1 VSIPGWLAALVAF
14 LQLPIPLYWFVLHPP
29 VYFWRRH
36 HTAAYITGLLLSWPP
51 VTVFLFLYRRELF
64 RSDWPPAPNIVA
76 GLALII
82 FEAWLFT
89 RLAKD
94 LGVSRL
100 VGQAELAGEA
110 SIASHGVYA
119 RIRHPRYVGSFLA
132 VLGACLLGGRS
143 ALWVIAAIWTA
154 LLLVAISLEER
165 ELHLRFGPAYEEYA
179 QRVPRFFP
187 SRSSIGR

>member
-1 VSIPGWLAALVAF
+1 MSIPGWLAALVAF

-29 VYFWRRH
+29 VHFWRRH
-36 HTAAYITGLLLSWPP
+36 QKAAYITGLLLSWPP
-51 VTVFLFLYRRELF
+51 VTVFLFLFRRELF
-64 RSDWPPAPNIVA
+64 RSDWPPAPNIVV
-76 GLALII
+76 GLVLII

-89 RLAKD
+89 RLTKD

-100 VGQAELAGEA
+100 VGQTELAGEA

-143 ALWVIAAIWTA
+143 ALWIIAAVWTA

-165 ELHLRFGPAYEEYA
+165 ELHSRFGPAYDEYA
-179 QRVPRFFP
+179 RRVPRFFP